1 MGLRSRIAAWAIGRG
16 VSDFLKHR
24 TSIDKQNRRKIVE
37 VVQQMLKP
45 KSPKREPVIYGAIV
59 SIAVAVG
66 AAYGLELS
74 AEELS
79 ITISTVIAIGSFVVR
94 KFTTPVGR

>member
-1 MGLRSRIAAWAIGRG
+1 
-16 VSDFLKHR
+16 
-24 TSIDKQNRRKIVE
+24 
-37 VVQQMLKP
+37 MLKP